1 MLSIENTLI
10 EPIALPN
17 DRFKAVRL
25 SFTKNNPNPKKI
37 QYQPSNFPLS
47 CPTALS
53 VWLFSFAFC
62 KMRKVNQSCRIK
74 FFLFFHS
81 LSLSLLIGLRAGVPP
96 PRRGKTDFHRHSST
110 NRAPSLPRNHSARTS
125 QLYQVSPFNR
135 NTQPETAAAVEL
147 HWKESL
153 EGEPV
158 WKSKSFSGSWKEAAP
173 IKVVCLRLHYCEREK
188 VSLERFTAYHTQ
200 NAKRWHTHTHTAP
213 ENFPSEIVPFEGEGE
228 GKLTVFDKSNLG
240 KMWSGERGGGEA
252 QKTPTFCA
260 LLNENNH
267 NVVYGTTPDGK
278 S

>member
-81 LSLSLLIGLRAGVPP
+81 LSLLIGLRAGVPP

-135 NTQPETAAAVEL
+135 NTQPKHQRQQQLLSFTG
-147 HWKESL
+147 KN
-153 EGEPV
+153 P
-158 WKSKSFSGSWKEAAP
+158 SKANRLGNQRASPDPEK
-173 IKVVCLRLHYCEREK
+173 KLLR
-188 VSLERFTAYHTQ
+188 
-200 NAKRWHTHTHTAP
+200 
-213 ENFPSEIVPFEGEGE
+213 
-228 GKLTVFDKSNLG
+228 
-240 KMWSGERGGGEA
+240 
-252 QKTPTFCA
+252 
-260 LLNENNH
+260 
-267 NVVYGTTPDGK
+267 
-278 S
+278 